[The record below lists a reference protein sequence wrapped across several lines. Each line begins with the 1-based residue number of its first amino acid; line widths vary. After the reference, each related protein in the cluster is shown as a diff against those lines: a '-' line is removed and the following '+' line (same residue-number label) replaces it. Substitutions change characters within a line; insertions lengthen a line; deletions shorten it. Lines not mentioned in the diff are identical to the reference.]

1 MKIENGK
8 YYRTADGRKVGPI
21 RGGPATYHAQGAD
34 HWYDDGTSLYKD
46 LQNIVAEWRDEPTVW
61 GDMTPEQKGA
71 LLLAEHEGKTIDT
84 WIEGGWTKCLDPMWR
99 DDCAYRI
106 KPDPVVETRGVYVA
120 ATPPIKIG
128 TINLIDG
135 TPDPATLNLEP
146 TND

>member
-71 LLLAEHEGKTIDT
+71 LLLAHHEGRGVQALLRD
-84 WIEGGWTKCLDPMWR
+84 GWA
-99 DDCAYRI
+99 DCPYPLWDNSYAYRI
-106 KPDPVVETRGVYVA
+106 KPEPVVETRDVYVSG
-120 ATPPIKIG
+120 TPPIKIG

-135 TPDPATLNLEP
+135 TPDPATLNLE
-146 TND
+146 TAND